1 MQVSQRHGIVY
12 LVTKF
17 GFIHLYDLE
26 SGQCIYM
33 NRISGETIFTTA
45 EYELLSGMIGVNRK
59 GQVLSVAVDDDAIV
73 NYCTRKLP
81 YSTIGLELMTE
92 SLQNPE
98 LAIKLAIRA
107 GLPGADH
114 VIEQQYNLFIQQGQ
128 WAEAAKI
135 AANSPR
141 GILRTQATIE
151 QFKKAPSAPGTLSP
165 ILQYFGILLEKGD
178 LNRYESLELAR
189 PVIQQG
195 KKALLE
201 KWLKE
206 NKVCF
211 HLYVRREG
219 ADDSSNVVRNL
230 EI

>member
-1 MQVSQRHGIVY
+1 MMTLSSITVLVSPLI
-12 LVTKF
+12 
-17 GFIHLYDLE
+17 
-26 SGQCIYM
+26 GQT
-33 NRISGETIFTTA
+33 R
-45 EYELLSGMIGVNRK
+45 MIG
-59 GQVLSVAVDDDAIV
+59 
-73 NYCTRKLP
+73 
-81 YSTIGLELMTE
+81 LMVE

-114 VIEQQYNLFIQQGQ
+114 VIEQQYNVYIQQGQ

-141 GILRTQATIE
+141 GILRTQQTIE
-151 QFKKAPSAPGTLSP
+151 TFKKAPSAPGTLSP

-206 NKVCF
+206 NKVSSHSH
-211 HLYVRREG
+211 HLRWSR
-219 ADDSSNVVRNL
+219 
-230 EI
+230 

>member
-1 MQVSQRHGIVY
+1 
-12 LVTKF
+12 
-17 GFIHLYDLE
+17 
-26 SGQCIYM
+26 
-33 NRISGETIFTTA
+33 
-45 EYELLSGMIGVNRK
+45 MIG
-59 GQVLSVAVDDDAIV
+59 
-73 NYCTRKLP
+73 
-81 YSTIGLELMTE
+81 LMVE

-114 VIEQQYNLFIQQGQ
+114 VIEQQYNVYIQQGQ

-141 GILRTQATIE
+141 GILRTQQTIE
-151 QFKKAPSAPGTLSP
+151 TFKKAPSAPGTLSP

-206 NKVCF
+206 NKVSSHSH
-211 HLYVRREG
+211 HLRWSR
-219 ADDSSNVVRNL
+219 
-230 EI
+230 

>member
-1 MQVSQRHGIVY
+1 MRSSW
-12 LVTKF
+12 LV
-17 GFIHLYDLE
+17 
-26 SGQCIYM
+26 
-33 NRISGETIFTTA
+33 
-45 EYELLSGMIGVNRK
+45 
-59 GQVLSVAVDDDAIV
+59 
-73 NYCTRKLP
+73 
-81 YSTIGLELMTE
+81 E

-114 VIEQQYNLFIQQGQ
+114 VIEQQYNLYIQQGQ

-141 GILRTQATIE
+141 GILRTQSTIE

-195 KKALLE
+195 KKSLLE

-206 NKVCF
+206 NKVRYYPC
-211 HLYVRREG
+211 VGWR
-219 ADDSSNVVRNL
+219 SWW
-230 EI
+230 

>member
-1 MQVSQRHGIVY
+1 MQVSDKHGIIY

-17 GFIHLYDLE
+17 GFIHLYEIE

-45 EYELLSGMIGVNRK
+45 PYELSNGILGVNRK
-59 GQVLSVAVDDDAIV
+59 GQVLSVSVDEDTIV
-73 NYCTRKLP
+73 P
-81 YSTIGLELMTE
+81 YIQRELFPLSPLHMAELTSE
-92 SLQNPE
+92 SLNNPE
-98 LAIKLAIRA
+98 LAIKLAQRA

-114 VIEQQYNLFIQQGQ
+114 MIQQQYQTYMQQGQ
-128 WAEAAKI
+128 YAEAAKI

-141 GILRTQATIE
+141 GILRTPQTIE
-151 QFKKAPSAPGTLSP
+151 AFKQLPAQPGTLSP

-195 KKALLE
+195 KKQLLE

-206 NKVCF
+206 NKVG
-211 HLYVRREG
+211 LEVQRSRR
-219 ADDSSNVVRNL
+219 R
-230 EI
+230 